1 MKTLT
6 IAVGAIIC
14 LAGLAI
20 LLFPAPIVWLA
31 ARPLTTPQLYASGL
45 IRIALGVLF
54 VWVASTARVPW
65 LMRTLGGISF
75 LAGIGTL
82 FLGLQRASA
91 IAAWI
96 AATTFTTLR
105 LLGLI
110 PLILGALVIYACG
123 PARRAA

>member
-6 IAVGAIIC
+6 TAVGTIIS

-20 LLFPAPIVWLA
+20 LFFPAAIVSLA
-31 ARPLTTPQLYASGL
+31 AHPLTTPELYASGL

-54 VWVASTARVPW
+54 VSVASDARAPW
-65 LMRTLGGISF
+65 LMRTLGGISL
-75 LAGIGTL
+75 LAGLGTL
-82 FLGLQRASA
+82 FLGLQRAGA

-96 AATTFTTLR
+96 SAASLTTLR

-123 PARRAA
+123 PVRRAV

>member
-6 IAVGAIIC
+6 IVVGTIIC

-20 LLFPAPIVWLA
+20 LLFPAPVVWLA
-31 ARPLTTPQLYASGL
+31 ARPLTSPQLYVSGL

-54 VWVASTARVPW
+54 VSVASTARIPW
-65 LMRTLGGISF
+65 LMRALGGISL
-75 LAGIGTL
+75 LAGIGTF
-82 FLGLQRASA
+82 FLGLQRAGA

-96 AATTFTTLR
+96 SGATFTTLR